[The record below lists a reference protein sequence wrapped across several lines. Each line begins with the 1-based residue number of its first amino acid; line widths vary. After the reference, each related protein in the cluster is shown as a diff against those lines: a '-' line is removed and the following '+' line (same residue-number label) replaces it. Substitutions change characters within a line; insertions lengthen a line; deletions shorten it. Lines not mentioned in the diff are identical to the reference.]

1 MLAVSIPALVLTLLC
16 AAGFAS
22 ADYFRKRAADH
33 IPPAVLLTVFIAGQ
47 VPILG
52 AWVWLTDGFALTDGY
67 WPYGLVTA
75 TTGLLANLFFLMALR
90 ISSLSLTVPVLG
102 LVPVMTT
109 VFAAVALDEI
119 PTTQQSAGIV
129 LSVLGLLSLY
139 VPEDN
144 PNPIAV
150 IKRFATDKGAR
161 YMLAV
166 AVLWSATA
174 PLDKA
179 SMNLS
184 SPETHGFIQVCLMT
198 VVLVAYLLITQRQR
212 MQSIAKD
219 ALQPALLASA
229 SAGLAY
235 GCQLFAY
242 QMTLIGA
249 VESLKRV
256 IGLLSALLLGRIF
269 LGEPLTTPKLIGI
282 ALMVIG
288 VPLII
293 LPPLL

>member
-1 MLAVSIPALVLTLLC
+1 MLAVSLPALILTLFC
-16 AAGFAS
+16 AAGFAAS
-22 ADYFRKRAADH
+22 DYFRKAAADH
-33 IPPAVLLTVFIAGQ
+33 VPPVVLLTVFVVGQ

-52 AWVWLTDGFALTDGY
+52 AWVWVTDGFTLTDGY

-75 TTGLLANLFFLMALR
+75 ATGLLANLFFLLALR

-102 LVPVMTT
+102 LVPVITT
-109 VFAAVALDEI
+109 VFAAIALDEI
-119 PTTQQSAGIV
+119 PTTQQSAGIA

-179 SMNLS
+179 SMALS
-184 SPETHGFIQVCLMT
+184 SPETHGFIQVCLMSIA
-198 VVLVAYLLITQRQR
+198 LVAYLLIAQQQRAL
-212 MQSIAKD
+212 SIAKD
-219 ALQPALLASA
+219 ALRPAVLASA
-229 SAGLAY
+229 AAGVAY
-235 GCQLFAY
+235 GCQLLAY

-282 ALMVIG
+282 ALMIIG

>member
-1 MLAVSIPALVLTLLC
+1 MLAVSLPALILTLLC
-16 AAGFAS
+16 AAGFAAS
-22 ADYFRKRAADH
+22 DYFRKAAADH
-33 IPPAVLLTVFIAGQ
+33 IAPVLLLTVFFIGQ

-52 AWVWLTDGFALTDGY
+52 AWVYVTDAFTLAQGY
-67 WPYGLVTA
+67 WAYGVVTA
-75 TTGLLANLFFLMALR
+75 ATGLLANLLFLMALR
-90 ISSLSLTVPVLG
+90 VSSLSLTVPVLG

-119 PTTQQSAGIV
+119 PTPQQSVGIV
-129 LSVLGLLSLY
+129 LSVLGLMSLY

-150 IKRFATDKGAR
+150 VKRFATDKGAR

-179 SMNLS
+179 SMALS
-184 SPETHGFIQVCLMT
+184 SPETHGFIQVCLIT
-198 VVLVAYLLITQRQR
+198 VAMIVYMLITHQGRAFLVARAAIT
-212 MQSIAKD
+212 
-219 ALQPALLASA
+219 PAALASVA
-229 SAGLAY
+229 AGLAY
-235 GCQLFAY
+235 GCQLLAY
-242 QMTLIGA
+242 QMTLIGV

-256 IGLLSALLLGRIF
+256 IGLVSAMLLGRIF

-282 ALMVIG
+282 GLMVVG